1 MIDLLIRLFSILL
14 MMKMAQVLVA
24 RLAAR
29 IGRLAMVKAMGM
41 LFTMVDFS
49 LTYKYS
55 NTNTQIQRGML
66 SVNSGGLP
74 PHQAE
79 VKVGT
84 NQHSLSPKL
93 HTLKR
98 GMRRGM
104 KKRWTRMNKDA
115 PEKFNFN
122 PTSSF
127 SLDQHQPPYLA
138 ECCSWVSLQE
148 KFPLKVT
155 IFCTFWF
162 WIWMM
167 LL

>member
-1 MIDLLIRLFSILL
+1 

-55 NTNTQIQRGML
+55 NTNTQIHKYKYTNTKGML
-66 SVNSGGLP
+66 SVNSGGLLA
-74 PHQAE
+74 HQAE

-98 GMRRGM
+98 GMRRDEE
-104 KKRWTRMNKDA
+104 R
-115 PEKFNFN
+115 
-122 PTSSF
+122 
-127 SLDQHQPPYLA
+127 
-138 ECCSWVSLQE
+138 
-148 KFPLKVT
+148 
-155 IFCTFWF
+155 
-162 WIWMM
+162 
-167 LL
+167 